1 MKQIITLLLIS
12 LHLMAISQDEI
23 KYRTE
28 EYSIFGI
35 FNNKSAYID
44 FNGGLYYPIV
54 NSKLEVTE
62 FKKYNFSVSKHIDF
76 IYNDI
81 TIESFY
87 TSKTTK
93 IKIKNKEHIF
103 NYYLQEYYASYNETN
118 QMLAFA
124 VKRGVESLIGIYY
137 LEKDTLVILPLV
149 GVRPQ
154 LSNSYLYFATT
165 CYVTCGSSFLYSLY
179 RVKID
184 DWNNPEF
191 IATDI
196 DYAEWVLLPDSDI
209 LYIYNLGFQI
219 APNKYDDYNNV
230 LYNANTQ
237 TFDTVSYE
245 GSSRIT
251 QYNGKY
257 YYAFSA
263 RQFLGEKI
271 QPYYYVPVQYPDSF
285 PFKTRQI
292 VVPCRRTNRYEV
304 EDVIN
309 MPNSEKPFTGTFIT
323 DDLLYNASKQE
334 LSKLT
339 KSELRILRNAFF
351 ARFGYNFK
359 SKDLQE
365 FFGRFDWYNELLD
378 SNKTFELTNEDLVVS
393 PKDYERIEL
402 IKEIEK
408 MK

>member
-12 LHLMAISQDEI
+12 LHFMAISQDDI

-28 EYSIFGI
+28 EYSLWGI
-35 FNNKSAYID
+35 FNNQPAYID
-44 FNGGLYYPIV
+44 DDDGLYYPVV

-62 FKKYNFSVSKHIDF
+62 FKKYNFSVSKHLDF
-76 IYNDI
+76 IHNDI
-81 TIESFY
+81 TVESFY
-87 TSKTTK
+87 TTKT
-93 IKIKNKEHIF
+93 IKIKTKNRERIF
-103 NYYLQEYYASYNETN
+103 NCYLPESRASYNETN
-118 QMLAFA
+118 QMLTFA
-124 VKRGVESLIGIYY
+124 VKRGAGSLIGIYY

-154 LSNSYLYFATT
+154 LSDNYLYFATT

-196 DYAEWVLLPDSDI
+196 DYSDWVLLPDSDI
-209 LYIYNLGFQI
+209 LYIRNLGFQI
-219 APNKYDDYNNV
+219 APNKYDDYNEV

-237 TFDTVSYE
+237 TFDTVNYE

-251 QYNGKY
+251 KYNGKY
-257 YYAFSA
+257 YYAFGS
-263 RQFLGEKI
+263 RFLWDRF

-285 PFKTRQI
+285 PFKTKPI
-292 VVPCRRTNRYEV
+292 VVPCRGTNRYEV

-309 MPNSEKPFTGTFIT
+309 MPNREKPFTGTFIT

-365 FFGRFDWYNELLD
+365 FFGKFDWYNELVD
-378 SNKTFELTNEDLVVS
+378 SNKTFELTNADLVVS
-393 PKDYERIEL
+393 PKDYERIKL

-408 MK
+408 IK